1 MKHLIIIGG
10 GFSGFWSAMSAV
22 RQSREMGKTA
32 ELKITVINK
41 DNYLTNRPR
50 LYEAH
55 LDTVRTNILPLLE
68 PLGVSLL
75 TGLVTDI
82 QPTQHSL
89 TLEEDGQQTTLT
101 YDYLIVAA
109 GSRLKR
115 PDFPGAESIH
125 HIDDFKGA
133 TQLHTHIAQ
142 LAAGG
147 FKEKGADTVV
157 VVGGGLTGLEI
168 VTGVQDIVNKY
179 ADRQI
184 KVVLIDRQGNVGG
197 IYSPEGRTYINEVL
211 MNQHIELRLGT
222 LPVKIEDN
230 IVYLANGEQ
239 IPAGTVVWT
248 AGLEAS
254 PLHAFFNGDKD
265 NMNRLTVDEYFK
277 LPGYSN
283 IMVTGD
289 AALSKPDGV
298 NYALM
303 SCQYSL
309 FQGKWSGHNAVAD
322 LFGGEKLPYVQS
334 SYVTCVDLGPEQAL
348 FTRGFDRKVEAREAA
363 GKKIKA
369 EINTVWIV
377 PSPDPEANVAAAI
390 PADPAF

>member
-82 QPTQHSL
+82 QPPQHSL
-89 TLEEDGQQTTLT
+89 TLEQDGQQTTLT

-125 HIDDFKGA
+125 HIDDFQGA

-147 FKEKGADTVV
+147 FKEKGADTIV

-197 IYSPEGRTYINEVL
+197 AYSPEARTYINEVL
-211 MNQHIELRLGT
+211 LNQNIELRLGT
-222 LPVKIEDN
+222 LPVKIEEN
-230 IVYLANGEQ
+230 LVYLANGEQ

-265 NMNRLTVDEYFK
+265 NMNRLAVDEYFK

-298 NYALM
+298 NHALM

-334 SYVTCVDLGPEQAL
+334 SYVTCVDLGPEKAL
-348 FTRGFDRKVEAREAA
+348 FTRGFERTMEAKEAA
-363 GKKIKA
+363 GKQIKT

>member
-32 ELKITVINK
+32 DLKITVINK
-41 DNYLTNRPR
+41 DNYLTSRPR

-55 LDTVRTNILPLLE
+55 LDTVRTNIQPLLE

-82 QPTQHSL
+82 QPAQHSL
-89 TLEEDGQQTTLT
+89 TLEQDGQQKTLT

-115 PDFPGAESIH
+115 PDIPGAESIH
-125 HIDDFKGA
+125 HIDDFQGA
-133 TQLHTHIAQ
+133 TRLHTHIAQ

-147 FKEKGADTVV
+147 FKENGADTVV

-197 IYSPEGRTYINEVL
+197 AYSPEARTYINEVL
-211 MNQHIELRLGT
+211 LHQNIELRLGT
-222 LPVKIEDN
+222 LPVKVDKN

-265 NMNRLTVDEYFK
+265 NMNRLAVDEYFK
-277 LPGYSN
+277 LPGYNN

-298 NYALM
+298 NHALM

-334 SYVTCVDLGPEQAL
+334 SYVTCVDLGPEKAL
-348 FTRGFDRKVEAREAA
+348 FTRGFERKMEANEAA
-363 GKKIKA
+363 GKQIKM

>member
-82 QPTQHSL
+82 QPAEHSL
-89 TLEEDGQQTTLT
+89 TLEQDGQQKTLT

-125 HIDDFKGA
+125 HVDDFQGA
-133 TQLHTHIAQ
+133 TQLHEHIAQ

-179 ADRQI
+179 AARQI
-184 KVVLIDRQGNVGG
+184 KVILIDRGGNIGG
-197 IYSPEGRTYINEVL
+197 AYSPEARTYINEVL
-211 MNQHIELRLGT
+211 LNQNIELRLGT

-230 IVYLANGEQ
+230 LLYLANGEQ
-239 IPAGTVVWT
+239 IPAGTIVWT

-265 NMNRLTVDEYFK
+265 NMNRLAVDEYFK
-277 LPGYSN
+277 LPGYNN
-283 IMVTGD
+283 IMITGD

-298 NYALM
+298 NHALM

-334 SYVTCVDLGPEQAL
+334 SYVTCVDLGPEKAL
-348 FTRGFDRKVEAREAA
+348 FTRGFERKMEASEAA
-363 GKKIKA
+363 GKQIKT

>member
-68 PLGVSLL
+68 PLGVALL

-82 QPTQHSL
+82 QPAQHSL
-89 TLEEDGQQTTLT
+89 TLEQNGQQTTLT

-115 PDFPGAESIH
+115 PDFPGAETIH
-125 HIDDFKGA
+125 HIDDFQGA

-157 VVGGGLTGLEI
+157 VIGGGLTGLEI

-179 ADRQI
+179 ADRQMN
-184 KVVLIDRQGNVGG
+184 VVLIDRGGNIGG
-197 IYSPEGRTYINEVL
+197 AYSPEARTYINEAL
-211 MNQHIELRLGT
+211 LNQHIQLRLGT
-222 LPVKIEDN
+222 LPVKIEEN
-230 IVYLANGEQ
+230 LVYLANGEQ

-298 NYALM
+298 NHALM

-334 SYVTCVDLGPEQAL
+334 TYVTCVDLGPDKAL
-348 FTRGFDRKVEAREAA
+348 FTRGFERKMEANEAA
-363 GKKIKA
+363 GKQIKT